1 MEIVHLRNQA
11 FYHLVIPNCNTKD
24 KTLTN
29 NISKVTCEACFKSKE
44 GQILEAER
52 IRNSF

>member
-11 FYHLVIPNCNTKD
+11 FYELVVPNCNTKD

-29 NISKVTCEACFKSKE
+29 NIAKVTCEDCRNSTE
-44 GQILEAER
+44 GHILEARR
-52 IRNSF
+52 IRASF